1 MEWNIGKAK
10 KEDESRIKELFIEM
24 LQAIYHTQNV
34 CGYKDGYLDKFFEDR
49 CDWICVAEEDGF
61 VIAYLS
67 IELHHEPED
76 YIYLDDLSV
85 SKRYRGNGI
94 GTELLKAAQRF
105 AEEMEIPA
113 IVLHAEKTNTGALKL
128 YKRLGYSIAEEENTR
143 FRMIKKLI

>member
-1 MEWNIGKAK
+1 M
-10 KEDESRIKELFIEM
+10 
-24 LQAIYHTQNV
+24 
-34 CGYKDGYLDKFFEDR
+34 
-49 CDWICVAEEDGF
+49 
-61 VIAYLS
+61 IAYLS

-113 IVLHAEKTNTGALKL
+113 IVLHAERTNTGALKL

-143 FRMIKKLI
+143 LRMIKKLI